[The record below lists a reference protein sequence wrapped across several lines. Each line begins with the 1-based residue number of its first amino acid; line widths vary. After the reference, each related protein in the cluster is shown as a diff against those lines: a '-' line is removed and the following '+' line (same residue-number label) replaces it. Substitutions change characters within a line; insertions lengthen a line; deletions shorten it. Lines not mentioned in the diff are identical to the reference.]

1 MSSRVLVIKREEI
14 DPHIRIR
21 DCIPLVES
29 AFAAAAEGR
38 AELPAK
44 YHHDGKFGLWFF
56 MGGIVEPLGAMGIK
70 LGCAPPGYA
79 SCQVIYYDHVTAEI
93 RGIMEGMW
101 VTALRTGA
109 AAAGGAKHLA
119 RPDSKTVGIVGTG
132 KVGWASLAA
141 LSTVFSLD
149 RAYAADASEA
159 ARSAF
164 VERAKEV
171 YDFDVVEASV
181 QEAVRAAD
189 ILVTATPAK
198 EPIVMAEW
206 VSKGT
211 HISAMGADG
220 RGKQEL
226 DSEIHVRARIVCDI
240 VEQCVEWGDINNTI
254 RAGRLSA
261 GRLVGTLGEVILGC
275 KQGRVAR
282 DDITIFDATGM
293 GIQDAAVAKLIYE
306 TAVRERL
313 GTWAEL

>member
-1 MSSRVLVIKREEI
+1 MFYN
-14 DPHIRIR
+14 HI
-21 DCIPLVES
+21 
-29 AFAAAAEGR
+29 
-38 AELPAK
+38 
-44 YHHDGKFGLWFF
+44 
-56 MGGIVEPLGAMGIK
+56 
-70 LGCAPPGYA
+70 
-79 SCQVIYYDHVTAEI
+79 IY
-93 RGIMEGMW
+93 
-101 VTALRTGA
+101 
-109 AAAGGAKHLA
+109 
-119 RPDSKTVGIVGTG
+119 
-132 KVGWASLAA
+132 
-141 LSTVFSLD
+141 
-149 RAYAADASEA
+149 
-159 ARSAF
+159 
-164 VERAKEV
+164 KEV

-181 QEAVRAAD
+181 EEAVRAAD
-189 ILVTATPAK
+189 ILVTATPAE

-306 TAVRERL
+306 TAVREGL